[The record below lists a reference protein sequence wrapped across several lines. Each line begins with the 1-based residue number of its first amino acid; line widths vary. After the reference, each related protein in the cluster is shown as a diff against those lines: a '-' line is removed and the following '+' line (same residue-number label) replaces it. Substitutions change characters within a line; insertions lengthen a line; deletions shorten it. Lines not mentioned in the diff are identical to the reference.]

1 MHKKIINVQTGEIK
15 EVALTQV
22 EIDDV
27 NARKEQNRILN
38 EQIEA
43 EKTTKETKKA
53 SAKQKLIDLGLTE
66 EEVKALIGV

>member
-15 EVALTQV
+15 EVALTQA
-22 EIDDV
+22 EIDNINV
-27 NARKEQNRILN
+27 KKEENRILN
-38 EQIEA
+38 EKIQA
-43 EKTTKETKKA
+43 EKTAKETKKA